1 MFANADLKVRG
12 VIATMYDGRT
22 VHGRTVLDDMGKR
35 YGLELIGP
43 PVRKS
48 IRFAEAP
55 EMGMCILQHAPG
67 SQGAEAYRAIARIVD
82 SDSTGGG
89 TSAVPGSVLDADRA
103 GDADSDLDSE

>member
-1 MFANADLKVRG
+1 MCIRDS
-12 VIATMYDGRT
+12 
-22 VHGRTVLDDMGKR
+22 GRTVLEDMGKR

-82 SDSTGGG
+82 ADSAG
-89 TSAVPGSVLDADRA
+89 TRSSAYVGAKSPGESEGP
-103 GDADSDLDSE
+103 GDAEPELESE